1 MAVSATHVFRW
12 DLDKTYLRT
21 EFDTLRDLVK
31 SALETAQ
38 DKQAYPGAPALLRSL
53 RQSAEHRI
61 CLISGSPSQMRKVL
75 AAKLAL
81 DGVEYD
87 EFVLKNNLRNLGR
100 LRLRA
105 LRAQV
110 PYKLPALLESRL
122 GLLGMPPETLFGDDA
137 EADAIIYCLYADILC
152 GVVSTS
158 ELQRV
163 MEAARAYDDQTE
175 RTLAL
180 AEKVRHGDCVRRI
193 LIHLDRRSPTAGFA
207 HFGRRL
213 VPIYNYFQAALVL
226 YGDRVLTAQQVL
238 FVAREMLDSPE
249 HEIPTLANSL
259 QDLVRR
265 ACLPRAVAIELAGE
279 IQQAAA
285 GAADRDGRRVA
296 EGIAAAFHDRVRHLG
311 GAPTLEQP
319 EGNPRLDYVELVD
332 AEYQHRRGGGRRRPR
347 A

>member
-21 EFDTLRDLVK
+21 EFDTLGDLVK

-38 DKQAYPGAPALLRSL
+38 DKQAYPGAAALLRSL
-53 RQSAEHRI
+53 RQSSEHRI

-87 EFVLKNNLRNLGR
+87 EFVLKNNLLNLRR

-122 GLLGMPPETLFGDDA
+122 GLLGTPPETLFGDDA
-137 EADAIIYCLYADILC
+137 EADAIIYCLYADILS
-152 GVVSTS
+152 GLVTMG
-158 ELQRV
+158 ELERV
-163 MEAARAYDDQTE
+163 MAAARAYDDQTQ

-180 AEKVRHGDCVRRI
+180 AERVRRGDAVRRI
-193 LIHLDRRSPTAGFA
+193 LIHLDRRSPTAAFA
-207 HFGRRL
+207 SYGKRL

-226 YGDRVLTAQQVL
+226 YGDRLLTAQQVL
-238 FVAREMLDSPE
+238 FVAREMLASPE

-259 QDLVRR
+259 QDLLRR
-265 ACLPRAVAIELAGE
+265 GRLARAVALELCGE
-279 IQQAAA
+279 IEEAAA
-285 GAADRDGRRVA
+285 GAADRDGRREA
-296 EGIAAAFHDRVRHLG
+296 EGIAASFRDRVRHLG
-311 GAPTLEQP
+311 GAPPLDYP
-319 EGNPRLDYVELVD
+319 ESSPRLDYVALVD
-332 AEYQHRRGGGRRRPR
+332 AEYQHRRGRRQTR
-347 A
+347 